1 MLVRRPG
8 VISITLNEFVL
19 HLQQTAF
26 VQHLSDTGLVRH
38 LFKVI
43 RELFIEDSTG
53 VV

>member
-8 VISITLNEFVL
+8 VISITLNELVL

-26 VQHLSDTGLVRH
+26 VQHLSDIGLVRH
-38 LFKVI
+38 LFIVI
-43 RELFIEDSTG
+43 RELFIEDSMA